1 MVAPPV
7 ISEAAK
13 PAAATKPLIF
23 DVAVIVRSPPVWYH
37 FYSFRPL
44 ASGDHLPARSTED
57 VKLAWIEND
66 GRLLA
71 GLQTRRGGFRQHHAE
86 RLAAALHR
94 HDRHVAQR
102 LQHGDAGAEALL
114 AFSCK
119 ADIARPDAK

>member
-1 MVAPPV
+1 MSLSLSGLLPFGTV
-7 ISEAAK
+7 
-13 PAAATKPLIF
+13 F
-23 DVAVIVRSPPVWYH
+23 
-37 FYSFRPL
+37 SFWPL

-71 GLQTRRGGFRQHHAE
+71 GLQARRGRFRQHHAE

-94 HDRHVAQR
+94 PDRHAAQR

-114 AFSCK
+114 APARE
-119 ADIARPDAK
+119 ADVARPDADHRGFPCFRGG